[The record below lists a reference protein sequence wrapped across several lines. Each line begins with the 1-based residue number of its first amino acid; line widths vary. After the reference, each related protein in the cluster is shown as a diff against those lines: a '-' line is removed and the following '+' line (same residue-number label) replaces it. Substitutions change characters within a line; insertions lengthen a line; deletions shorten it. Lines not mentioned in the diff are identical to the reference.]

1 MASKLLTTDHLPLF
15 DSAYTRRYAPNID
28 GPIRVWRGTSTDNE
42 YLLFEGADVTIG
54 RGQGIQCQW
63 LWFKNGIPSSGNPRG
78 FTVAISGKS
87 NQWTNVNFRDTTS
100 FPFQTDRN
108 VASEEWVNSQRA
120 LVSPTQVNEIL
131 NGGGSIK

>member
-1 MASKLLTTDHLPLF
+1 MAGKLLTTEHLALF
-15 DSAYTRRYAPNID
+15 DNAYTRRYAPHID
-28 GPIRVWRGTSTDNE
+28 APIRFWRGESTDNE
-42 YLLFEGADVTIG
+42 YLLFDGADVTIG
-54 RGQGIQCQW
+54 RGNGIACQW
-63 LWFKNGIPSSGNPRG
+63 LRFKNGIPSSGNPRG

-120 LVSPTQVNEIL
+120 IVSATQVNEIL
-131 NGGGSIK
+131 SGGGY